1 MRWGWGGMGG
11 GVRRR
16 GRAQVC
22 KLAITLFKK
31 MVPAS
36 AQEKLQDSFPAE
48 NLGGGTPP
56 PPLTAPSSP
65 PKPADG
71 GIGVCLCSCEVNY
84 FVL

>member
-1 MRWGWGGMGG
+1 MGWGG

-48 NLGGGTPP
+48 NLGGGGTPTPPPPPPHPPPQPPRTPP
-56 PPLTAPSSP
+56 PPLTAPP
-65 PKPADG
+65 P
-71 GIGVCLCSCEVNY
+71 
-84 FVL
+84 

>member
-1 MRWGWGGMGG
+1 MGVGWDGG

-48 NLGGGTPP
+48 N
-56 PPLTAPSSP
+56 
-65 PKPADG
+65 
-71 GIGVCLCSCEVNY
+71 
-84 FVL
+84 

>member
-1 MRWGWGGMGG
+1 MGWGG

-31 MVPAS
+31 MAPAS
-36 AQEKLQDSFPAE
+36 AQEKLQESFAAE
-48 NLGGGTPP
+48 NLGGGELLPHPSPP
-56 PPLTAPSSP
+56 RP
-65 PKPADG
+65 PKPVAG